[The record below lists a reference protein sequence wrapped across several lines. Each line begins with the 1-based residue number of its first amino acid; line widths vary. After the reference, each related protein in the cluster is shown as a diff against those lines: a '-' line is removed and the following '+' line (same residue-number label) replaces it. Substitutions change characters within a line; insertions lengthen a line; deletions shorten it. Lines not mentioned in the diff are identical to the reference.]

1 MHHSPFSLSFTDE
14 DVVEFHVHGSPAV
27 VNATLRSL
35 SHIPYFRVAEPGE
48 FTKRAFLNGKMS
60 FLEVEALADLLNAE
74 TETQRQQAMHGL
86 SGELS
91 ALCWKWRSQLM
102 HSLAH
107 AETILEFSDDMDD
120 ESVLLADATRQ
131 LGSIRDSMQQLLRG
145 FRRSQL
151 VKEGIRVT
159 LFGPPNVGKSS
170 LLNVLTGS
178 EEAIVSAMP
187 GTTRDVLKVDL
198 DLEGWKVILQ
208 DTAGLH
214 DSEEVVERE
223 GMNRARAAVAES
235 AVRMVVV
242 DVARDAKENVESM
255 MREIGG
261 KGETESKEKMGE
273 TDLEGKENTKKSQ
286 LEGEVLV
293 VLNKSDLVSKEQVE
307 EVREYVLN
315 KYPFVQSRCGSMLG
329 CRCSFHLVQAKAGN
343 RRSPN
348 GVERGGRKSSARE
361 HGGRSQSA
369 DHARASAK
377 LLGTMHI
384 QH

>member
-1 MHHSPFSLSFTDE
+1 MHRFPLSLSFTDE

-74 TETQRQQAMHGL
+74 TETQRQQAVHGL

-107 AETILEFSDDMDD
+107 AETILEFADDMDE

-178 EEAIVSAMP
+178 EEAIVSAIP

-235 AVRMVVV
+235 SVRMVVV

-255 MREIGG
+255 MREIEG
-261 KGETESKEKMGE
+261 KGEAERKGKMGE
-273 TDLEGKENTKKSQ
+273 SCLEGKENTKKSQ

-307 EVREYVLN
+307 EVREFVLN
-315 KYPFVQSRCGSMLG
+315 KYPFVQSKCGSM
-329 CRCSFHLVQAKAGN
+329 
-343 RRSPN
+343 
-348 GVERGGRKSSARE
+348 
-361 HGGRSQSA
+361 
-369 DHARASAK
+369 
-377 LLGTMHI
+377 MI
-384 QH
+384 

>member
-1 MHHSPFSLSFTDE
+1 MPFSPSYTDE

-35 SHIPYFRVAEPGE
+35 SHIPFFRVAEPGE
-48 FTKRAFLNGKMS
+48 FTKRAFMNGKMS

-74 TETQRQQAMHGL
+74 TEKQRQQAMHGL

-91 ALCWKWRSQLM
+91 SLCWQWRSQLM

-131 LGSIRDSMQQLLRG
+131 LRPIRDSMQQLLRG
-145 FRRSQL
+145 FARSQL
-151 VKEGIRVT
+151 VKEGLRVT

-178 EEAIVSAMP
+178 EAAIVSAIP
-187 GTTRDVLKVDL
+187 GTTRDVLSVDL

-214 DSEEVVERE
+214 ASEEALERE
-223 GMNRARAAVAES
+223 GMSRARAAVAGS

-242 DVARDAKENVESM
+242 DVAGDAKESVRNM
-255 MREIGG
+255 MREIEEG
-261 KGETESKEKMGE
+261 GETGKMGNARE
-273 TDLEGKENTKKSQ
+273 RRGRRGNR
-286 LEGEVLV
+286 
-293 VLNKSDLVSKEQVE
+293 E
-307 EVREYVLN
+307 E
-315 KYPFVQSRCGSMLG
+315 C
-329 CRCSFHLVQAKAGN
+329 AGN
-343 RRSPN
+343 GRSD
-348 GVERGGRKSSARE
+348 GRAEQERFGESRKGGGDERVRAEAVSARSE
-361 HGGRSQSA
+361 
-369 DHARASAK
+369 
-377 LLGTMHI
+377 
-384 QH
+384 